1 MISEF
6 ELIGIFKGIGAEY
19 DKKNGIIVPSGD
31 DCAVFNFQSEVVTS
45 VDSSIENV
53 HFPANAMPND
63 IAYRA
68 IAIALSDLAAMCC
81 SPRALSISITSEK
94 TDKDWY
100 EKFAQGIREVCNNY
114 ELSLIGGDIT
124 KGPLNINVTVFGV
137 PLGNKIVKRN
147 NAKIG
152 DEIFISSQ
160 VGRARKG
167 LKDWKNCKFNSDYIS
182 DYMHPK
188 PKFSLAKKIYKNVN
202 ACIDTSDGLIGD
214 LKKILTSSSV
224 GADIYIDDIPITSN
238 LSDLDAG
245 DDYDLCFTM
254 PPGIEDECFF
264 KIGTI
269 TKDKKLNFI
278 SKKEYDLETNGF
290 DHFKK

>member
-1 MISEF
+1 M
-6 ELIGIFKGIGAEY
+6 
-19 DKKNGIIVPSGD
+19 
-31 DCAVFNFQSEVVTS
+31 
-45 VDSSIENV
+45 
-53 HFPANAMPND
+53 
-63 IAYRA
+63 
-68 IAIALSDLAAMCC
+68 
-81 SPRALSISITSEK
+81 
-94 TDKDWY
+94 
-100 EKFAQGIREVCNNY
+100 
-114 ELSLIGGDIT
+114 
-124 KGPLNINVTVFGV
+124 
-137 PLGNKIVKRN
+137 
-147 NAKIG
+147 
-152 DEIFISSQ
+152 
-160 VGRARKG
+160 GRARKG
-167 LKDWKNCKFNSDYIS
+167 LKDWENCKFNSDYIS

-278 SKKEYDLETNGF
+278 SKKEYDLQTNGF